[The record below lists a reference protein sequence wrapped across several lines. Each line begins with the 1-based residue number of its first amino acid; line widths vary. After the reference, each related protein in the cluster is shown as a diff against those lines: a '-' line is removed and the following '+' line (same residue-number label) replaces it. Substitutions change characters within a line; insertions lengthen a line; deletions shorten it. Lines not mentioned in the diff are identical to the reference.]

1 MQKCYLPLLY
11 GESSY
16 ARAAFVPPFI
26 LTLTLPCIVLTTLLA
41 SLHVLFFFFTTP
53 QGKFVSTYGP
63 VVKEVSNDIFNELR
77 DYFEEERERDR

>member
-1 MQKCYLPLLY
+1 MLEQQQIYSDSNTTPY
-11 GESSY
+11 I
-16 ARAAFVPPFI
+16 A
-26 LTLTLPCIVLTTLLA
+26 LTTHLA
-41 SLHVLFFFFTTP
+41 SLHVLFFFFFATP

>member
-1 MQKCYLPLLY
+1 
-11 GESSY
+11 
-16 ARAAFVPPFI
+16 
-26 LTLTLPCIVLTTLLA
+26 
-41 SLHVLFFFFTTP
+41 LHVLFFFFFFFFATP